1 MGLSCKKSVGTMRSI
16 IRKLDNQI
24 LKEKQLEKEEKEDKN
39 HKKHRED

>member
-24 LKEKQLEKEEKEDKN
+24 LKKRQLEKEKKEDEDN
-39 HKKHRED
+39 KKHRED